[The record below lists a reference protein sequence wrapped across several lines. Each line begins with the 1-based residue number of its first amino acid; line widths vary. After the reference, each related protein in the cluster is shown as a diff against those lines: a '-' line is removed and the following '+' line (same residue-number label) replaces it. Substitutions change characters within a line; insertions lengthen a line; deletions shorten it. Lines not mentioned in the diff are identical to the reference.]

1 MLQILAAAAE
11 VSVVQIPAAAA
22 EVSVS
27 RMPGGARSSAAPT
40 AACTAA

>member
-1 MLQILAAAAE
+1 VLQILAAAAE